1 MPAASG
7 RHATLSPSAISR
19 TISKTWTRN
28 KSKLGLKDTEAGAVQ
43 NAEKPEAMSK
53 GDFTEELVGM
63 LSTVFGLRHVRGTK
77 VGDAAIRG
85 VSGGERKR
93 VSIAEALAT
102 RARIG
107 CWDK

>member
-7 RHATLSPSAISR
+7 RPAGLSPSALSR
-19 TISKTWTRN
+19 TISKTWTRS
-28 KSKLGLKDTEAGAVQ
+28 KGKLGFKDTEANVDPS
-43 NAEKPEAMSK
+43 AERPEAISK
-53 GDFTEELVGM
+53 RDFTDELVGT

-102 RARIG
+102 RARVG